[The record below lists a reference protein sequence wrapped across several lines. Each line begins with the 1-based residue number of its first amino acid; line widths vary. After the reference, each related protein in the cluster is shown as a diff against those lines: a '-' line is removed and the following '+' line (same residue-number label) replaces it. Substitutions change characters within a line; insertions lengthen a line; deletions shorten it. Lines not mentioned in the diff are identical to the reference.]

1 MQGARTQA
9 VGPMLSQDDR
19 HRLGEIERNLRLDDP
34 RFVRRMESGK
44 VRIRL
49 GAILLCCAMWMV
61 APVLGLIGGLTA
73 VLAAM
78 PVLLVGTALIGPRI
92 RGG

>member
-34 RFVRRMESGK
+34 RFVRRMESRK
-44 VRIRL
+44 VRIR
-49 GAILLCCAMWMV
+49 
-61 APVLGLIGGLTA
+61 GG
-73 VLAAM
+73 
-78 PVLLVGTALIGPRI
+78 
-92 RGG
+92 